1 VSDCDERGASEE
13 HKRTTGNVTESAADS
28 VWLNWARKLDAMARI
43 GATFAENPY
52 EARRYAELAAISRA
66 MLAELAA
73 RPEVEL
79 PDLYLPSE
87 GYVTPKVDVRAAVFD
102 DAGRV
107 LLVREVADGRW
118 SLPGGWADVGDAPS
132 ASAAREVL
140 EESGYSTRITH
151 LVGVFDAH
159 DRGSPFSAYKI
170 VFAGELTGGS
180 AGGDHETDGVGFYSA
195 HDLPPLSHRR
205 TPHRVL
211 EAAFAH
217 HADPSLPALFD

>member
-1 VSDCDERGASEE
+1 MSEE
-13 HKRTTGNVTESAADS
+13 VHS
-28 VWLNWARKLDAMARI
+28 VWLGWARKLDAMARI
-43 GATFAENPY
+43 GSTFAENPY
-52 EARRYAELAAISRA
+52 DNRRYTELAAISRA
-66 MLAELAA
+66 MFAELAA

-140 EESGYSTRITH
+140 EESGYSTRLTR

-159 DRGSPFSAYKI
+159 DRSSPFSAYKI
-170 VFAGELTGGS
+170 VFLGELTGGS
-180 AGGDHETDGVGFYSA
+180 PGGDHETDGVGFFSA
-195 HDLPPLSHRR
+195 ADTPALSHRR
-205 TPHRVL
+205 TPHHVL
-211 EAAFAH
+211 ATVFAH
-217 HADPSLPALFD
+217 HADPSLPAHFD

>member
-1 VSDCDERGASEE
+1 MTGDEPG
-13 HKRTTGNVTESAADS
+13 DS
-28 VWLNWARKLDAMARI
+28 VWLNWARKLDAMSRI
-43 GATFAENPY
+43 GTTFAESPY

-102 DAGRV
+102 DTGRV

-140 EESGYSTRITH
+140 EESGYSCRLTR

-159 DRGSPFSAYKI
+159 DRGSPFSAYKV
-170 VFAGELTGGS
+170 VFLGELTGGE
-180 AGGDHETDGVGFYSA
+180 AGGDHETDGVGFFSA
-195 HDLPPLSHRR
+195 TDIPPLSHRR
-205 TPHRVL
+205 TPHHVL
-211 EAAFAH
+211 ETVFAH
-217 HADPSLPALFD
+217 YADSSLPAHFD